1 MVYREFERDVEESP
15 SPSQYSPSKVTMK
28 RSASY
33 SCRQACRPCFPD
45 ILNYPEFS
53 PMQNPAP
60 GTHSINRDFSKNDGP
75 AYSQG
80 KLLKEPQNEVPGPN
94 HYHIKVP
101 CRPDSRRAPEY
112 SMAKRLER
120 PQSSSSQGPGPSK
133 YLPRPK
139 SGAPSYSMTARQAAK
154 NATTTPG
161 ANAYSITTGQTR
173 FGKFCGQAATLK
185 ARASPFVYS
194 GFHNVSQLS
203 SMA

>member
-1 MVYREFERDVEESP
+1 LYDEPTTPGLGPAGYDPKTEDRGVSYSFKCRTNPVTRISTPGPNVYNIQSTIGTAPAKSMSGRQKIIDKSCAPSPDTYDIRDFKLHGPQYSMVYREFERDVEESP

-80 KLLKEPQNEVPGPN
+80 KLLKEPQ
-94 HYHIKVP
+94 
-101 CRPDSRRAPEY
+101 
-112 SMAKRLER
+112 
-120 PQSSSSQGPGPSK
+120 SQIGIV
-133 YLPRPK
+133 RDNRNPK
-139 SGAPSYSMTARQAAK
+139 
-154 NATTTPG
+154 
-161 ANAYSITTGQTR
+161 
-173 FGKFCGQAATLK
+173 
-185 ARASPFVYS
+185 
-194 GFHNVSQLS
+194 
-203 SMA
+203 